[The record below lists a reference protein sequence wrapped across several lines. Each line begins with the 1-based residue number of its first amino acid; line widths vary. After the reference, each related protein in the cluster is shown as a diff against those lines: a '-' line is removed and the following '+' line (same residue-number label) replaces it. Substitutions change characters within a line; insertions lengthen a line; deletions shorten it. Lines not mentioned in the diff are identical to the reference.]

1 MVTSRSIGVGQ
12 YQHDVS
18 QLALSRSLDAVIED
32 CVNAVGVDVNTASS
46 ALLSRISGLTS
57 STAELVVQYRNE
69 HGLLKDRHALL
80 SVPRIGAKTFE
91 QAAGFLRVM
100 GGDNPLDSSAVHP
113 ESYHVVDQIAVLAGK
128 SVAKL
133 VGDNVFVRS
142 LKAEQFVTDTVGLPT
157 IRDILAELEKPGR
170 DPRPEFKTASFK
182 EGVEKISDLTPDM
195 VLEGV
200 VTNVTNFG
208 AFVDV
213 GVHQDGLVHIS
224 CLANQFVKDPR
235 DVVKAGDIVRVKV
248 MEVDVHRKRI
258 GLTMRLDDTAEGS
271 ARDRTNSAR
280 TRRPHPAENKSTDTR
295 GANKDSVAGGKGRSQ
310 NNASVQSPSGTFAA
324 AFAAAKDK
332 RR

>member
-1 MVTSRSIGVGQ
+1 
-12 YQHDVS
+12 
-18 QLALSRSLDAVIED
+18 
-32 CVNAVGVDVNTASS
+32 VGVDVNTASS

-69 HGLLKDRHALL
+69 HGLIKDRRALL
-80 SVPRIGAKTFE
+80 LVPRIGAKTFE

-113 ESYHVVDQIAVLAGK
+113 ESYHVVDQIAATAGK
-128 SVAKL
+128 PVAQL
-133 VGDNVFVRS
+133 VGDSAFVRG
-142 LKAEQFVTDTVGLPT
+142 LKAEQFVSDTVGLPT

-170 DPRPEFKTASFK
+170 DPRPEFKTANFK

-235 DVVKAGDIVRVKV
+235 DVVKAGDIVHVKV

-258 GLTMRLDDTAEGS
+258 GLSMRLDDSPEDS
-271 ARDRTNSAR
+271 ARDNNQSPRS
-280 TRRPHPAENKSTDTR
+280 RRLTPADNKSTDTR
-295 GANKDSVAGGKGRSQ
+295 RANKDAVTHGKGRSQ
-310 NNASVQSPSGTFAA
+310 TKASAQSPSGAFAA
-324 AFAAAKDK
+324 AFAVAKDK